1 MSLPLSRI
9 SETHQPFDPGQF
21 FLLLL
26 SDQGL
31 LFSLAWSSL
40 DLAATLSLISRAI
53 VVAMVLFCLIGRVHI
68 DLIDFVT
75 CHAQW
80 FLAE

>member
-1 MSLPLSRI
+1 MGLSLSWI
-9 SETHQPFDPGQF
+9 SETHQPFNPGQL

-40 DLAATLSLISRAI
+40 YLAATLSLISRA
-53 VVAMVLFCLIGRVHI
+53 VVIAMVLLRLISRVHV
-68 DLIDFVT
+68 DLIDFVAS
-75 CHAQW
+75 HSQW